1 MKLIWYYF
9 LKLYINIGFSFYFK
23 NIRLVGKENIPKKK
37 AVLFVSNHQ
46 NALIDPLLI
55 AVTNSRVTHFLTQAV
70 IFKNPVV
77 KKLLFSVNMI
87 PIYRIRD
94 GRNSIS
100 KNDKIFEYCYQ
111 ILNKKQAVLIF
122 AEGSHN
128 IQHRIRPLSKG
139 FTRIVFGTLEQYPNL
154 EIDIIPV
161 GVNYSNAKKYAS
173 NVSIYYGNPISVN
186 QYRDN
191 YDKIESINS
200 LKNEVSDQMKKL
212 TVHIED
218 SSKHDE
224 IVKYFREDDFLYPEK
239 VNKKLENLSNLEPLE
254 IEKENQFNLLNPIVK
269 FNSFF
274 PLQIWKYAYSKVKE
288 DEYISTFRFSVGITS
303 FPIFYLLQ
311 AWIVS
316 VFFTSTI
323 AYVYLFLSF
332 LSIYLLTKSK

>member
-9 LKLYINIGFSFYFK
+9 VKLYMYIGFSFYYK
-23 NIRLVGKENIPKKK
+23 SIRLVGKENIPKNK
-37 AVLFVSNHQ
+37 AILFVSNHQ

-100 KNDKIFEYCYQ
+100 KNDKIFEYCYE
-111 ILNKKQAVLIF
+111 IFNKKEAVLIF

-139 FTRIVFGTLEQYPNL
+139 FTRIVFGALEQNTNL

-161 GVNYSNAKKYAS
+161 GINYSNAKKYAS
-173 NVSIYYGNPISVN
+173 NVSIYYGKPISVN
-186 QYRDN
+186 QYWEN
-191 YDKIESINS
+191 YDKTESINS

-224 IVKYFREDDFLYPEK
+224 IAKYFREDDFLYPEK
-239 VNKKLENLSNLEPLE
+239 VNKKLENISNLVPLE
-254 IEKENQFNLLNPIVK
+254 IENENQFNFLNPIVK

-288 DEYISTFRFSVGITS
+288 EEYISTFRFSVGITA

-311 AWIVS
+311 SWLVS
-316 VFFTSTI
+316 VFLNPTI
-323 AYVYLFLSF
+323 GLVYLFLSF
-332 LSIYLLTKSK
+332 LFVYLLTKSK